1 MRWAASRGGCGGLTG
16 VVVFMSRN
24 WVRAFLSGVAFSA
37 AAAML
42 SVSASADTL
51 FGAMEKAYVTN
62 PTLNAAR
69 AGQRATDE
77 LVPQAL
83 SGWRPTIGVF
93 GEVNRTRTSKE
104 NVPIFTPEGPDV
116 DSVAV
121 NNATGGDVSIQ
132 LAQPLF
138 RGFGTVNSTKAAE
151 ARVDAGKQ
159 NLLGTEQQV
168 LFDTVQAY
176 MDVYAGRQFVMLR
189 RQDVAALQA
198 QVKAAQDRFAV
209 GEITRTDVAQAQAR
223 LAEAQSFL
231 VNSQTDLARAVATYV
246 QVVGQEPAK
255 LSYPKVVNVP
265 KSLKTALDT
274 AGEINP
280 QLLAQAFVE
289 VARKSDVGVAF
300 SNLLPSADLVASA
313 AGSDPDFNQSKDRS
327 SVMQVGAQLS
337 IPLYESGFVYSQ
349 VRQAKQLASQSRIQ
363 VIEVARAVRQ
373 AVASSWNAYV
383 GLAQIIK
390 NTRTQVNAAQLALQG
405 VQQEYQAGT
414 RTTLDV
420 LDAQRDLVQAQ
431 VLQVTAERNR
441 VVSGYQLLAAIGH
454 LTAEEV
460 GLKVPLYDPDANYKR
475 VRDKWIGTDVKTVE

>member
-1 MRWAASRGGCGGLTG
+1 MTAK
-16 VVVFMSRN
+16 
-24 WVRAFLSGVAFSA
+24 WVRAFLSGVAVSA
-37 AAAML
+37 AMAML
-42 SVSASADTL
+42 SMPASADTL

-83 SGWRPTIGVF
+83 SGWRPTIGV
-93 GEVNRTRTSKE
+93 GAQINKSYSS
-104 NVPIFTPEGPDV
+104 GPVGQDV
-116 DSVAV
+116 DGTIIRDSSDQFNSNVA
-121 NNATGGDVSIQ
+121 IQ
-132 LAQPLF
+132 LNQPLF
-138 RGFGTVNSTKAAE
+138 RGFGTVNQTKSAE

-168 LFDTVQAY
+168 LFNVVQAY

-189 RQDVAALQA
+189 RQDVAALEA
-198 QVKAAQDRFAV
+198 QVKAARDRFAV

-231 VNSQTDLARAVATYV
+231 VNAQTDLARAVATYV
-246 QVVGQEPAK
+246 QVVGTEPGK
-255 LSYPKVVNVP
+255 LNYPKVVNIP
-265 KSLKTALDT
+265 NSLKVALDT

-280 QLLAQAFVE
+280 QLLAQAYVE
-289 VARKSDVGVAF
+289 TASNTDIKVAF
-300 SNLLPSADLVASA
+300 SNLLPTADIVA
-313 AGSDPDFNQSKDRS
+313 AGVRADPDLSVPDKHS
-327 SVMQVGAQLS
+327 SSFEVGAQLS
-337 IPLYESGFVYSQ
+337 IPLYEGGFVYSQ

-390 NTRTQVNAAQLALQG
+390 NSRTQVSAAQLALNG

-431 VLQVTAERNR
+431 ILQVTAERNR

-454 LTAEEV
+454 LTATDV
-460 GLKVPLYDPDANYKR
+460 GLKVPLYDPDANYQR
-475 VRDKWIGTDVKTVE
+475 VRNKWIGTDAKTVE

>member
-1 MRWAASRGGCGGLTG
+1 MT
-16 VVVFMSRN
+16 RN
-24 WVRAFLSGVAFSA
+24 WMRAFLSGVAISA
-37 AAAML
+37 ATVTL

-83 SGWRPTIGVF
+83 SGWRPTVGVSA
-93 GEVNRTRTSKE
+93 EINRTYSSQP
-104 NVPIFTPEGPDV
+104 VGV
-116 DSVAV
+116 DLNGDIVRDNGDATNSSVA
-121 NNATGGDVSIQ
+121 IQ

-159 NLLGTEQQV
+159 NLLQTEQQV
-168 LFDTVQAY
+168 LFDVVQAY
-176 MDVYAGRQFVMLR
+176 MDVYAGRQFVVLR
-189 RQDVAALQA
+189 QQDVAALQA
-198 QVKAAQDRFAV
+198 QVKAARDRFAV

-231 VNSQTDLARAVATYV
+231 VNSQTDLARAVATYL
-246 QVVGQEPAK
+246 QVVGQEPDK
-255 LSYPKVVNVP
+255 LNYPKVVNVP
-265 KSLKTALDT
+265 NSLKTALDT
-274 AGEINP
+274 AGQINP
-280 QLLAQAFVE
+280 QVLAQAFVE
-289 VARKSDVGVAF
+289 SARNSDIKVAF
-300 SNLLPSADLVASA
+300 SSLLPSADLVASA
-313 AGSDPDFNQSKDRS
+313 ARVDPDLSTPNQHTRQA
-327 SVMQVGAQLS
+327 VVGAQLS
-337 IPLYESGFVYSQ
+337 IPLYESGIVYSQ

-390 NTRTQVNAAQLALQG
+390 NTRTQVSAAQLALQG
-405 VQQEYQAGT
+405 VQAEYQAGT

-454 LTAEEV
+454 LTAKEV
-460 GLKVPLYDPDANYKR
+460 GLKVPVYDPDANYKR
-475 VRDKWIGTDVKTVE
+475 VRNKWIGTDVKTVE

>member
-1 MRWAASRGGCGGLTG
+1 MT
-16 VVVFMSRN
+16 RN
-24 WVRAFLSGVAFSA
+24 WVRALLSGFAISA
-37 AAAML
+37 AAAAM

-51 FGAMEKAYVTN
+51 FGAMEKAYITN

-69 AGQRATDE
+69 AGQRAADE

-83 SGWRPTIGVF
+83 SGWRPTVGV
-93 GEVNRTRTSKE
+93 GGNITKTYSTQPV
-104 NVPIFTPEGPDV
+104 GV
-116 DSVAV
+116 DDQ
-121 NNATGGDVSIQ
+121 GDIVRDGSDQVQSGIAIQ
-132 LAQPLF
+132 LDQPLF
-138 RGFGTVNSTKAAE
+138 RGFGTVNNTKAAE
-151 ARVDAGKQ
+151 ARVDASKQ

-168 LFDTVQAY
+168 LFDVVQAY
-176 MDVYAGRQFVMLR
+176 MDVYAGRQFVSLR

-246 QVVGQEPAK
+246 QVVGHEPGK
-255 LSYPKVVNVP
+255 LSYPKVVNIP
-265 KSLKTALDT
+265 KSLRTALDV
-274 AGEINP
+274 AGQINP

-289 VARKSDVGVAF
+289 TARNSDIKVAF
-300 SNLLPSADLVASA
+300 SNLLPSADLVAS
-313 AGSDPDFNQSKDRS
+313 GTRVDPDLSQPDKN
-327 SVMQVGAQLS
+327 VTTWQVGAQFT

-390 NTRTQVNAAQLALQG
+390 NSRTQVSAAQLALQG
-405 VQQEYQAGT
+405 VQAEYQAGT

-431 VLQVTAERNR
+431 ILQVTAERNR
-441 VVSGYQLLAAIGH
+441 VISGYQLLAAIGH

-460 GLKVPLYDPDANYKR
+460 GLKVPIYDPDENYKR
-475 VRDKWIGTDVKTVE
+475 VRNKWIGTDVKTVE

>member
-1 MRWAASRGGCGGLTG
+1 MTRY
-16 VVVFMSRN
+16 
-24 WVRAFLSGVAFSA
+24 WVRAFLSGLALSA
-37 AAAML
+37 ATAML
-42 SVSASADTL
+42 TVTASADKL

-83 SGWRPTIGVF
+83 SGWRPTISVF
-93 GEVNRTRTSKE
+93 GEVSRTRSSKE
-104 NVPIFTPEGPDV
+104 GVPIITPDGPDV
-116 DSVAV
+116 DSVAI
-121 NNATGGDVSIQ
+121 NNATSGNVSIQ
-132 LAQPLF
+132 LSQPLF
-138 RGFGTVNSTKAAE
+138 RGFGTVNQTKSAE

-159 NLLGTEQQV
+159 NLLATEQQV
-168 LFDTVQAY
+168 LFDVVQAY
-176 MDVYAGRQFVMLR
+176 MDVYAGRQYVVLR
-189 RQDVAALQA
+189 RQDVSALEA
-198 QVKAAQDRFAV
+198 QVKAARDRFAV

-223 LAEAQSFL
+223 LAESQSFL
-231 VNSQTDLARAVATYV
+231 VNAQTDLARAVASYV
-246 QVVGQEPAK
+246 QMVGQEPGK
-255 LSYPKVVNVP
+255 LSYPKVVSIPN
-265 KSLKTALDT
+265 SLKMALDV

-289 VARKSDVGVAF
+289 VARNSDISVAF

-313 AGSDPDFNQSKDRS
+313 AGSDPDFAQSKDRS
-327 SVMQVGAQLS
+327 SAVQVGAQLT
-337 IPLYESGFVYSQ
+337 IPLYEAGAVYSQ

-390 NTRTQVNAAQLALQG
+390 NTRTQVSAAQLALNG

-454 LTAEEV
+454 LTAVEV
-460 GLKVPLYDPDANYKR
+460 GLKVPIYDPDANYKR
-475 VRDKWIGTDVKTVE
+475 VRNKWIGTDVKTVE

>member
-1 MRWAASRGGCGGLTG
+1 MT
-16 VVVFMSRN
+16 RN
-24 WVRAFLSGVAFSA
+24 WMRALLSGAAISLA
-37 AAAML
+37 AAL
-42 SVSASADTL
+42 QTVSVSADTL

-62 PTLNAAR
+62 PMLNSAR

-83 SGWRPTIGVF
+83 SGWRPTI
-93 GEVNRTRTSKE
+93 
-104 NVPIFTPEGPDV
+104 FTPDGPDV

-132 LAQPLF
+132 LSQPLF
-138 RGFGTVNSTKAAE
+138 RGFGTVNQTKSAE

-159 NLLGTEQQV
+159 GLLATEQQV
-168 LFDTVQAY
+168 LFDVVQAY
-176 MDVYAGRQFVMLR
+176 MDVYAGRQYVVLR

-198 QVKAAQDRFAV
+198 QVKAARDRFAV
-209 GEITRTDVAQAQAR
+209 GEITRTDVAQAEAR

-231 VNSQTDLARAVATYV
+231 VNSQSDLARAVASYV
-246 QVVGQEPAK
+246 QVVGNEPGK

-289 VARKSDVGVAF
+289 VAANSDIKVAF
-300 SNLLPSADLVASA
+300 SNLLPSADVVALA
-313 AGSDPDFNQSKDRS
+313 AGSDPDLAVGKDRS
-327 SVMQVGAQLS
+327 SVLQVGAQLS

-363 VIEVARAVRQ
+363 VIEVARSVRQ
-373 AVASSWNAYV
+373 AVASSWSAYV

-390 NTRTQVNAAQLALQG
+390 NTRTQVNAAQLALNG

-441 VVSGYQLLAAIGH
+441 VVSGYQLLASIGH

-460 GLKVPLYDPDANYKR
+460 GLKVPIYDPDANYRR
-475 VRDKWIGTDVKTVE
+475 VRNKWIGTDVKTVE

>member
-1 MRWAASRGGCGGLTG
+1 MHTAA
-16 VVVFMSRN
+16 
-24 WVRAFLSGVAFSA
+24 
-37 AAAML
+37 
-42 SVSASADTL
+42 ASADTL
-51 FGAMEKAYVTN
+51 FGAMEKAYITN

-83 SGWRPTIGVF
+83 SGWRPTIGVQA
-93 GEVNRTRTSKE
+93 EVNRTRTTKE
-104 NVPIFTPEGPDV
+104 GVPVFTETGPDI
-116 DSVAV
+116 DSLAI
-121 NNATGGDVSIQ
+121 NNATSGDVTIQ

-138 RGFGTVNSTKAAE
+138 RGFGTVNQTKSAE

-159 NLLGTEQQV
+159 GLLGTEQQV
-168 LFDTVQAY
+168 LFDVVQAY

-198 QVKAAQDRFAV
+198 QVKASSDRFAV
-209 GEITRTDVAQAQAR
+209 GEITRTDVAQAEAR

-231 VNSQTDLARAVATYV
+231 VNSQTELARAVATYV
-246 QVVGQEPAK
+246 QVVGNEPGK
-255 LSYPKVVNVP
+255 LTYPKVVKIP
-265 KSLKTALDT
+265 KSLKTALDI

-289 VARKSDVGVAF
+289 VAANSDIGVAF
-300 SNLLPSADLVASA
+300 SNLLPSADLVATAS
-313 AGSDPDFNQSKDRS
+313 GSDPDFSESKDRS
-327 SVMQVGAQLS
+327 SVMQIGAQLT

-363 VIEVARAVRQ
+363 VIEVARSVRQ

-383 GLAQIIK
+383 GLALIIK
-390 NTRTQVNAAQLALQG
+390 NTRTQVSAAQLALTG

-431 VLQVTAERNR
+431 ILQVTAERNR
-441 VVSGYQLLAAIGH
+441 VISGYQLLAAIGH
-454 LTAEEV
+454 LTAEDV
-460 GLKVPLYDPDANYKR
+460 GLKVPIYDPDENYER
-475 VRDKWIGTDVKTVE
+475 VRNKWIGTDVKTVE

>member
-1 MRWAASRGGCGGLTG
+1 MTG
-16 VVVFMSRN
+16 N

-37 AAAML
+37 AAVVL
-42 SVSASADTL
+42 TVSASADTL

-83 SGWRPTIGVF
+83 SGWRPTICVF
-93 GEVNRTRTSKE
+93 GEVNRTRTSQQSA
-104 NVPIFTPEGPDV
+104 PIFTPEGPDV
-116 DSVAV
+116 DSLAV
-121 NNATGGDVSIQ
+121 NSATGGDVSIQ

-138 RGFGTVNSTKAAE
+138 RGFGTVSQTKSAE
-151 ARVDAGKQ
+151 ARVDASKQ
-159 NLLGTEQQV
+159 GLLGTEQQV
-168 LFDTVQAY
+168 LFDVVQSY
-176 MDVYAGRQFVMLR
+176 MDVYAGRQYVALR
-189 RQDVAALQA
+189 RQDVSALQA
-198 QVKAAQDRFAV
+198 QVKAAKDRFAV
-209 GEITRTDVAQAQAR
+209 GEITRTDVAQAEAR
-223 LAEAQSFL
+223 LAESQSFL
-231 VNSQTDLARAVATYV
+231 VNAHV
-246 QVVGQEPAK
+246 QVVGVEPGK
-255 LSYPKVVNVP
+255 LSYPKVVRIP
-265 KSLKTALDT
+265 KSLKTALDI
-274 AGEINP
+274 AGDINP

-289 VARKSDVGVAF
+289 VAANSDINVAF

-313 AGSDPDFNQSKDRS
+313 SASDSDFAQSKNTA
-327 SVMQVGAQLS
+327 SVMQVGAQLT

-363 VIEVARAVRQ
+363 VIEVARSVRQ

-390 NTRTQVNAAQLALQG
+390 NTRTQVSAAQLALNG

-420 LDAQRDLVQAQ
+420 LDAQRFLVQAQ

-454 LTAEEV
+454 LTAGDV
-460 GLKVPLYDPDANYKR
+460 GLKVPIYDPDANYKR

>member
-1 MRWAASRGGCGGLTG
+1 MRRYSAKGIVCGAA
-16 VVVFMSRN
+16 FM
-24 WVRAFLSGVAFSA
+24 VAIAVQPGAAF
-37 AAAML
+37 
-42 SVSASADTL
+42 ADTL

-62 PTLNAAR
+62 PTLNSAR

-83 SGWRPTIGVF
+83 SGWRPTVGVT
-93 GEVNRTRTSKE
+93 GNIAQSYNSKPVGVDE
-104 NVPIFTPEGPDV
+104 DGDIVREGRDQLNGG
-116 DSVAV
+116 VA
-121 NNATGGDVSIQ
+121 IQ
-132 LAQPLF
+132 LNQPVF

-151 ARVDAGKQ
+151 ARVDASKQ
-159 NLLGTEQQV
+159 SLLATEQQV
-168 LFDTVQAY
+168 LFDVVQAY
-176 MDVYAGRQFVMLR
+176 MDVYAGRQFVSLR

-231 VNSQTDLARAVATYV
+231 VNSQTELARAVASYV
-246 QVVGQEPAK
+246 QVVGNEPGK
-255 LSYPKVVNVP
+255 LSYPKVVKIP
-265 KSLKTALDT
+265 KSLKGALDT

-289 VARKSDVGVAF
+289 SARNSDIKVAF
-300 SNLLPSADLVASA
+300 ADLLPNADVVAS
-313 AGSDPDFNQSKDRS
+313 GQRVDPDFSDLDQNVTTWQF
-327 SVMQVGAQLS
+327 GAQLS
-337 IPLYESGFVYSQ
+337 IPLYESGFVYSR

-390 NTRTQVNAAQLALQG
+390 NTRTQVSAAQLALQG
-405 VQQEYQAGT
+405 VQAEYQAGT

-460 GLKVPLYDPDANYKR
+460 GLKVPIYDPDENYQR
-475 VRDKWIGTDVKTVE
+475 VRNKWIGTDVKTVE

>member
-1 MRWAASRGGCGGLTG
+1 MMRI
-16 VVVFMSRN
+16 
-24 WVRAFLSGVAFSA
+24 WVRTFLSGVAVSA
-37 AAAML
+37 AAVML
-42 SVSASADTL
+42 TVSASADSL

-62 PTLNAAR
+62 PTLNSAR

-83 SGWRPTIGVF
+83 SGWRPTIGVSAD
-93 GEVNRTRTSKE
+93 VNRTRTSKE
-104 NVPIFTPEGPDV
+104 GVPVFTPNGPVV
-116 DSVAV
+116 DSLAI
-121 NNATGGDVSIQ
+121 NNATSGDVAIQ
-132 LAQPLF
+132 LDQPLF

-168 LFDTVQAY
+168 LFDVVQAY
-176 MDVYAGRQFVMLR
+176 MDVYANRQFVALR

-198 QVKAAQDRFAV
+198 QVKAAQDRFNV

-223 LAEAQSFL
+223 LAEAQTFL
-231 VNSQTDLARAVATYV
+231 VNAQTDLARAVASYV
-246 QVVGQEPAK
+246 QVVGQEPGK
-255 LSYPKVVNVP
+255 LSYPKVVDVP
-265 KSLKTALDT
+265 NSLKMALDV

-289 VARKSDVGVAF
+289 VALNSDVKVAF
-300 SNLLPSADLVASA
+300 SNLLPGADLVAA
-313 AGSDPDFNQSKDRS
+313 ASGSDPDFAQSKDRS
-327 SVMQVGAQLS
+327 SVVQVGAQLS
-337 IPLYESGFVYSQ
+337 IPLYESGYVYSQ

-390 NTRTQVNAAQLALQG
+390 NTRTQVSAAQLALNG

-454 LTAEEV
+454 LTAKDV
-460 GLKVPLYDPDANYKR
+460 GLSVPIYDPNENYKR

>member
-1 MRWAASRGGCGGLTG
+1 MA
-16 VVVFMSRN
+16 RN
-24 WVRAFLSGVAFSA
+24 WVRVFVSGVALSA

-51 FGAMEKAYVTN
+51 FGAMEKAYLTN
-62 PTLNAAR
+62 PTLDSAR
-69 AGQRATDE
+69 AGQRAADE

-93 GEVNRTRTSKE
+93 GEVNRARSTKQD
-104 NVPIFTPEGPDV
+104 VPILTPDGPDV
-116 DSVAV
+116 DSLAV

-132 LAQPLF
+132 LSQPLF
-138 RGFGTVNSTKAAE
+138 RGFGTVSETKSAE

-168 LFDTVQAY
+168 LFDVVQSY

-209 GEITRTDVAQAQAR
+209 GEITRTDVAQAQSR

-231 VNSQTDLARAVATYV
+231 VNAQTDLARAVASYV
-246 QVVGQEPAK
+246 QVVGQEPGK
-255 LSYPKVVNVP
+255 LSYPKVVNIP

-289 VARKSDVGVAF
+289 VARNSDIGLAF
-300 SNLLPSADLVASA
+300 ANLLPSADIVASA
-313 AGSDPDFNQSKDRS
+313 SQTDSDFAKSRNST

-337 IPLYESGFVYSQ
+337 IPIYESGLVYSQ

-390 NTRTQVNAAQLALQG
+390 NTRTQVSAAQLALDG
-405 VQQEYQAGT
+405 VQAEYQAGT

-454 LTAEEV
+454 LTAEDV
-460 GLKVPLYDPDANYKR
+460 GLKVPIYDPDANYKR
-475 VRDKWIGTDVKTVE
+475 VRYKWIGTDVKTVE

>member
-1 MRWAASRGGCGGLTG
+1 MTRK
-16 VVVFMSRN
+16 
-24 WVRAFLSGVAFSA
+24 WVRALLGGMAISVA
-37 AAAML
+37 AAVQT
-42 SVSASADTL
+42 VSASADTL

-83 SGWRPTIGVF
+83 SGWRPTVGVSADI
-93 GEVNRTRTSKE
+93 NQTYSSKP
-104 NVPIFTPEGPDV
+104 VGV
-116 DSVAV
+116 DLNGDIVRDNGSEPNGSVA
-121 NNATGGDVSIQ
+121 IQ

-138 RGFGTVNSTKAAE
+138 RGFGTVNSTKSAE
-151 ARVDAGKQ
+151 ARVDASKQ

-168 LFDTVQAY
+168 LFDVVQAY
-176 MDVYAGRQFVMLR
+176 MDVYAGRQFVALR

-231 VNSQTDLARAVATYV
+231 VNSQTDLARAVASYV
-246 QVVGQEPAK
+246 QVVGQEPGK
-255 LSYPKVVNVP
+255 LSYPKVVKIP
-265 KSLKTALDT
+265 KSLAAALDT

-289 VARKSDVGVAF
+289 SARNSDIKVAF
-300 SNLLPSADLVASA
+300 ANLMPSADLVATGA
-313 AGSDPDFNQSKDRS
+313 RVDPDLGTANDNANTFE
-327 SVMQVGAQLS
+327 VGAQLS

-390 NTRTQVNAAQLALQG
+390 NTRTQVRAAQLALNG

-454 LTAEEV
+454 LTADDIGLEV
-460 GLKVPLYDPDANYKR
+460 PIYDPDANYKR
-475 VRDKWIGTDVKTVE
+475 VRNKWIGTDVKTVE

>member
-1 MRWAASRGGCGGLTG
+1 MT
-16 VVVFMSRN
+16 RN
-24 WVRAFLSGVAFSA
+24 RLRAFLSGVAISA
-37 AAAML
+37 AVAML
-42 SVSASADTL
+42 GAPANADTL

-83 SGWRPTIGVF
+83 SGWRPTVGVQA
-93 GEVNRTRTSKE
+93 EVDRTRTSAQ
-104 NVPIFTPEGPDV
+104 DV
-116 DSVAV
+116 LIPTTGDIDSLAV
-121 NNATGGDVSIQ
+121 NNATGGSVSIQ

-168 LFDTVQAY
+168 LFDVVQAY

-198 QVKAAQDRFAV
+198 QVKAARDRFAV

-223 LAEAQSFL
+223 LAEAQTFL
-231 VNSQTDLARAVATYV
+231 VNSQTELARAVASYV
-246 QVVGQEPAK
+246 QLIGNEPGK

-265 KSLKTALDT
+265 KSLKSALDT

-289 VARKSDVGVAF
+289 SARNSDIKVAF
-300 SNLLPSADLVASA
+300 SNLLPSADLVVSGSA
-313 AGSDPDFNQSKDRS
+313 ANDDFSISRNET
-327 SVMQVGAQLS
+327 SVAQLSAQLS
-337 IPLYESGFVYSQ
+337 IPLYEGGLVYSQ

-390 NTRTQVNAAQLALQG
+390 NTRTQVSAAQLALQG
-405 VQQEYQAGT
+405 VQAEYQAGT

-441 VVSGYQLLAAIGH
+441 VVTGYQLLAAIGH

-460 GLKVPLYDPDANYKR
+460 GLKVPIYDPDANYQR
-475 VRDKWIGTDVKTVE
+475 VRNKWIGTDVKTVE

>member
-1 MRWAASRGGCGGLTG
+1 M
-16 VVVFMSRN
+16 
-24 WVRAFLSGVAFSA
+24 LSGAVLSS
-37 AAAML
+37 AAML
-42 SVSASADTL
+42 YPHLVSADTL
-51 FGAMEKAYVTN
+51 SVAMEKAYVTN
-62 PTLNAAR
+62 PTLNSAR
-69 AGQRATDE
+69 AGQRAVDE

-83 SGWRPTIGVF
+83 SGWRPTVGIGAEIDKTYASQPV
-93 GEVNRTRTSKE
+93 G
-104 NVPIFTPEGPDV
+104 V
-116 DSVAV
+116 DLNGDIVRD
-121 NNATGGDVSIQ
+121 TGDSYNGSIAIQ

-138 RGFGTVNSTKAAE
+138 RGFGTVNQTKAAE

-159 NLLGTEQQV
+159 GLLGTEQQV
-168 LFDTVQAY
+168 LFDVVQAY
-176 MDVYAGRQFVMLR
+176 MDVYAGRQFVTLR
-189 RQDVAALQA
+189 RQDVAALSTE
-198 QVKAAQDRFAV
+198 VKAARDRFAV
-209 GEITRTDVAQAQAR
+209 GEVTRTDVAQAEAR

-246 QVVGQEPAK
+246 QVVGNEPGK
-255 LSYPKVVNVP
+255 LRYPNVVNVP
-265 KSLKTALDT
+265 GSLKTALDI

-289 VARKSDVGVAF
+289 VARNSDINVAF
-300 SNLLPSADLVASA
+300 ANLLPSADLVATA
-313 AGSDPDFNQSKDRS
+313 ARVDPDLGAPDNHTNTF
-327 SVMQVGAQLS
+327 QVGAQLS

-363 VIEVARAVRQ
+363 VIEVARSVRQ

-390 NTRTQVNAAQLALQG
+390 NTRTQVSAAQLALTG

-431 VLQVTAERNR
+431 ILQVTAERNR

-454 LTAEEV
+454 LTAAEV
-460 GLKVPLYDPDANYKR
+460 GLKVPVYNPDANYQR
-475 VRDKWIGTDVKTVE
+475 VRNKWIGTDVKSVE

>member
-1 MRWAASRGGCGGLTG
+1 MT
-16 VVVFMSRN
+16 RN
-24 WVRAFLSGVAFSA
+24 WVRALLSGA
-37 AAAML
+37 AISLAATMQT
-42 SVSASADTL
+42 VSASADSL

-62 PTLNAAR
+62 PTLNSAR

-83 SGWRPTIGVF
+83 SGWRPTVGVGAEINKSYSSGPVGQDIDGTIIRDSSDQF
-93 GEVNRTRTSKE
+93 NS
-104 NVPIFTPEGPDV
+104 NV
-116 DSVAV
+116 A
-121 NNATGGDVSIQ
+121 IQ

-138 RGFGTVNSTKAAE
+138 RGYGTVSQTKSAE

-159 NLLGTEQQV
+159 GLLGTEQQV
-168 LFDTVQAY
+168 LFDVVQAY
-176 MDVYAGRQFVMLR
+176 MEVYAGRQFVVLR
-189 RQDVAALQA
+189 RQDVAALQT
-198 QVKAAQDRFAV
+198 QVKAARDRFAV
-209 GEITRTDVAQAQAR
+209 GEITRTDVAQAEAR

-231 VNSQTDLARAVATYV
+231 VNAQTDLARAVASYV
-246 QVVGQEPAK
+246 QVVGQEPGK

-265 KSLKTALDT
+265 KSLKSALDT

-289 VARKSDVGVAF
+289 VAANSDIKVAF
-300 SNLLPSADLVASA
+300 SNLLPSADLVATGVRA
-313 AGSDPDFNQSKDRS
+313 DPDL
-327 SVMQVGAQLS
+327 SVPDKHSNSFEVGAQLS

-363 VIEVARAVRQ
+363 VIEVARSVRQ

-390 NTRTQVNAAQLALQG
+390 NARTQVSAAQLALNG

-431 VLQVTAERNR
+431 ILQVTAERNR

-460 GLKVPLYDPDANYKR
+460 GLKVPIYDPDANYQR
-475 VRDKWIGTDVKTVE
+475 VRNKWIGTDVKTVE

>member
-1 MRWAASRGGCGGLTG
+1 MTG
-16 VVVFMSRN
+16 N
-24 WVRAFLSGVAFSA
+24 WVRAFLSGVAISA
-37 AAAML
+37 ATAML

-69 AGQRATDE
+69 AGQRAADE

-83 SGWRPTIGVF
+83 SGWRPTVGIGAEINKTYSSAPV
-93 GEVNRTRTSKE
+93 G
-104 NVPIFTPEGPDV
+104 V
-116 DSVAV
+116 DID
-121 NNATGGDVSIQ
+121 GDVVRENGDTYNSSLAIQ
-132 LAQPLF
+132 LDQPLF
-138 RGFGTVNSTKAAE
+138 RGFGTVNQTKAAE

-159 NLLGTEQQV
+159 DLLGTEQQV
-168 LFDTVQAY
+168 LFDVVQAY
-176 MDVYAGRQFVMLR
+176 MDVYSGRQFVMLR
-189 RQDVAALQA
+189 RQDVGALQA
-198 QVKAAQDRFAV
+198 QVKAARDRFAV

-231 VNSQTDLARAVATYV
+231 VNAQTDLAKAVATYV
-246 QVVGQEPAK
+246 QVVGHEPGK
-255 LSYPKVVNVP
+255 LSYPKVVDIPN
-265 KSLKTALDT
+265 SLKTALDI

-289 VARKSDVGVAF
+289 VARNSDIKVAF
-300 SNLLPSADLVASA
+300 SGLLPSADLLAS
-313 AGSDPDFNQSKDRS
+313 GVRVDPDLSYVDKHTSTF
-327 SVMQVGAQLS
+327 QVGAQLS

-383 GLAQIIK
+383 GLAQIIR
-390 NTRTQVNAAQLALQG
+390 NTRTQVSAAQLALNG

-454 LTAEEV
+454 LTAKDV
-460 GLKVPLYDPDANYKR
+460 GLSVPVYDPDANYQR
-475 VRDKWIGTDVKTVE
+475 VRNKWIGTDVKTVE